1 MKSFR
6 YLCLA
11 MLLLPVVFAWVTA
24 QTTGD
29 FRTTGAGL
37 AGAQWSAPA
46 TWQRYNGSAW
56 GAAPAAPTG
65 AGVMTIQS
73 ADSVFIDAAV
83 SISGTLRN
91 QGKLG
96 GTSSLTIAGG
106 GTYEHAQPSGSIPV
120 CTWASGSTCLVT
132 GYVNGSKPGN
142 ANQNFHH
149 FRWSCAGQTA
159 NIDLGMTGNT
169 LGGDFIV
176 DTTGAT
182 SRVYLTSPAAYVY
195 GSPITINGNVIVNG
209 GQFSSNGSSSADT
222 IEVVTRG
229 NILVKGGIF
238 SVSRGSGPNVTWEL
252 TGDLT
257 VSNAALQ
264 NSGGSTRVNTL
275 AFAGTGSHLL
285 TLSNVAYGGG
295 TSYFTMEVRSGSR
308 LNLGT
313 TVISSSNSG
322 SFILMAGAALETGHP
337 GGIDSSV
344 RCTGLSNGGGNS
356 FSTAASYAF
365 NGSVP
370 QVTGL
375 LMPAAVDTL
384 TIDNGSGVTLSRA
397 TTINGRLRLKAGV
410 FNNTIPFTLGPGAT
424 VSFEGGS
431 LLIPLTSVEPTAG
444 SGLPRSFFVEQ
455 NFPNPFNPAT
465 EIAFGVPRESRVRLE
480 VFNLIGQQVALLFDE
495 VKPAGFHSVTFD
507 AADLPSGMYLYK
519 ISAGGVALMKKMVL
533 VK

>member
-1 MKSFR
+1 MNSLR
-6 YLCLA
+6 NVCVA
-11 MLLLPVVFAWVTA
+11 MLLLPVLFASVSA

-29 FRTTGAGL
+29 FQTTGAGL

-46 TWQRYNGSAW
+46 TWQRYSGSAW
-56 GAAPAAPTG
+56 VAAPAAPTG
-65 AGVMTIQS
+65 AGVITIQS

-83 SISGTLRN
+83 SVSGTLRN
-91 QGKLG
+91 RGKLG
-96 GTSSLTIAGG
+96 GASSLTIADG
-106 GTYEHAQPSGSIPV
+106 GTYEHAEPNGSIPV
-120 CTWASGSTCLVT
+120 CTWAIGSTCLVS
-132 GYVNGSKPGN
+132 GYTTGSKPSN

-169 LGGDFIV
+169 IGGDFIV
-176 DTTGAT
+176 DTTGA

-222 IEVVTRG
+222 IQVLTGG
-229 NILVKGGIF
+229 NLIVNGGNF

-252 TGDLT
+252 SGDLT
-257 VSNAALQ
+257 VANAALQ

-275 AFAGTGSHLL
+275 AFVGTGAHALSL
-285 TLSNVAYGGG
+285 TNVAYGGG
-295 TSYFTMEVRSGSR
+295 TSYFTMEVRSGST
-308 LNLGT
+308 LDLGT

-322 SFILMAGAALETGHP
+322 SFIVQAGAALASGHP

-344 RCTGLSNGGGNS
+344 RCTGTSNGGGNS
-356 FSTAASYAF
+356 FSTAASYTF

-375 LMPAAVDTL
+375 LMPATVDTL

-410 FNNTIPFTLGPGAT
+410 FNNTIPFTLGTGAT

-431 LLIPLTSVEPTAG
+431 LLIPLTSVEPITG
-444 SGLPRSFFVEQ
+444 SELPRSFFVEQ
-455 NFPNPFNPAT
+455 NFPNPFNPST

-495 VKPAGFHSVTFD
+495 VKPAGFHSIRFD
-507 AADLPSGMYLYK
+507 AAGLPSGMYLYK
-519 ISAGGVALMKKMVL
+519 ISAGGVTLLRKMLL